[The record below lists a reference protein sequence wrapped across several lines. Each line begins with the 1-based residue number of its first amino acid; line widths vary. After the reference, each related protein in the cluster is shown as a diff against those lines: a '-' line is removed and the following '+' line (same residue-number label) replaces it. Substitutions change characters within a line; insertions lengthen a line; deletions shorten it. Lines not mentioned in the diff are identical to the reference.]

1 MRIRELEPGQQP
13 TKRQY
18 NELVRGLK
26 SISKIKGRNGMRV
39 LNGATGKTLIG
50 GGQTAGEAL
59 PGGVLV
65 WGSTFDEAI
74 RGEWEISGV
83 SPSAWSMTF
92 ARNLTTGHNPSQFDA
107 IRWNFYLKA
116 GTYRLAAAFGK
127 DILFGNLHWF
137 VNEVEVGEFDGS
149 SAPSQI
155 GYGITSTF
163 EVAEGWATV
172 DCSIDT
178 KDSGASDAWFC
189 HLGWVNIRSTG

>member
-1 MRIRELEPGQQP
+1 MRIRELEPGQKP

-18 NELVRGLK
+18 NELVKSLK

-39 LNGATGKTLIG
+39 LNGATGKNLIG
-50 GGQTAGEAL
+50 GGQAEAVAL

-65 WGSTFDEAI
+65 WGVTFDEAI
-74 RGEWEISGV
+74 RGEWEIESGQ
-83 SPSAWSMTF
+83 SPSAWSMSF
-92 ARNLTTGHNPSQFDA
+92 AINQTSGHSPSQFDA

-116 GTYRLAAAFGK
+116 GTYRIAAAFGI
-127 DILFGNLHWF
+127 DPSFGNLHWF

-149 SAPSQI
+149 GATSQF
-155 GYGITSTF
+155 GYDVTSNF

-172 DCSIDT
+172 DCSIDSR
-178 KDSGASDAWFC
+178 DFPNDWFC